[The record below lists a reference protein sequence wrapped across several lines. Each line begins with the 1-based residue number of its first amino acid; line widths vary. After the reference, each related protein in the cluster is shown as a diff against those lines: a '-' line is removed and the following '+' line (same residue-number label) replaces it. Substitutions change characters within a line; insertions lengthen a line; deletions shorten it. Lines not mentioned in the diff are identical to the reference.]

1 METGGKHAKVEYK
14 DTAGTW
20 LVAVDGDLTW
30 EVLKDET
37 VWSLVPGDHIH
48 VSSTLLTPSF

>member
-1 METGGKHAKVEYK
+1 MKVEYK

-30 EVLKDET
+30 DVHKDET

-48 VSSTLLTPSF
+48 VRVTVLSFLAHLSR

>member
-1 METGGKHAKVEYK
+1 MRVETRNKHVKVEFK
-14 DTAGTW
+14 DTAGSW

-30 EVLKDET
+30 EVHKDET

-48 VSSTLLTPSF
+48 VS